1 MNHIWMIHSLYRT
14 RNKCNL
20 SWKAFGLL
28 REVCY
33 LKSEYALPISPA
45 VIVTYD
51 SLLIRFYSYELQY
64 RTQMLNCAICFE
76 RLFDLQTYHLIRSEA
91 AFSLLRQALLERCQV
106 CTELVQYNADQ

>member
-1 MNHIWMIHSLYRT
+1 VKKRYIIFEMNHIWMIHSLYRT

-76 RLFDLQTYHLIRSEA
+76 RLFDL
-91 AFSLLRQALLERCQV
+91 
-106 CTELVQYNADQ
+106 